1 MSSDADAGDPGT
13 APATV
18 LAMLSAMR
26 SLGLD
31 VDALCTAAGIA
42 EATLAARTEP
52 VPLEELV
59 PIWREAARQF
69 GRGTLGLH
77 VGTAMPLGTLLDY
90 LAGSSATLRAALGQ
104 IARYL
109 GLVTHNV
116 KWVLGPRQLDGL
128 TTFEERP
135 TYQPVAIQPHLRE
148 FGVAVTVSRLVE
160 WFDRRP
166 REVWLPHA
174 PQGPIEEYER
184 VLGCAVRF
192 ERDATALRF
201 DDETLEAPARRHD
214 PQLFRLLESHA
225 QRVLEE
231 TAGAATP
238 TSTSTSTSTFRERVR
253 RAVVERLREG
263 EPGMAGVAQ
272 ALATSE
278 RSLQRKLQAEG
289 VSFRDV
295 VDEARHKLAVVYLGD
310 RTLSLTDVACLLGY
324 SEGAAFTRA
333 YKRWTGSAPS
343 LARR

>member
-1 MSSDADAGDPGT
+1 MATGAAGGDPGT

-18 LAMLSAMR
+18 LGMLSAMR

-31 VDALCTAAGIA
+31 AETLCAAAGIS
-42 EATLAARTEP
+42 EAALTGRIDPLSLEEI
-52 VPLEELV
+52 VPL
-59 PIWREAARQF
+59 WREAVKQF
-69 GRGTLGLH
+69 GRPTLGLH

-90 LAGSSATLRAALGQ
+90 LAGSSPTLRAALGQ

-109 GLVTHNV
+109 GVVTRNV
-116 KWVLGPRQLDGL
+116 IWVLRPREPDGL

-135 TYQPVAIQPHLRE
+135 TYQPAAIAPHLRE

-166 REVWLPHA
+166 REVWLPHPA
-174 PQGPIEEYER
+174 QGPVGEYEH
-184 VLGCAVRF
+184 VLGCAVLF
-192 ERDATALRF
+192 ERDRTALRF

-214 PQLFRLLESHA
+214 PQLFQLLESHA
-225 QRVLEE
+225 QRVLAE
-231 TAGAATP
+231 TPATA
-238 TSTSTSTSTFRERVR
+238 TFRERVR
-253 RAVVERLREG
+253 RTVVERLREG
-263 EPGMAGVAQ
+263 EPSMPGVAQ

-333 YKRWTGSAPS
+333 YKRWTGTAPS